1 LLPEIYQRS
10 KILVESSKELSPTV
24 DRICSEYYNGILIK
38 IRKKK
43 GRKRK
48 EKAENLH

>member
-1 LLPEIYQRS
+1 LLPEIYQRR
-10 KILVESSKELSPTV
+10 KILVESSKELSPIV

-38 IRKKK
+38 DKEDER
-43 GRKRK
+43 RK